1 MTNVRPGTCC
11 TLVYT
16 SGTTGNPKGVILS
29 HDNYVWTAKRT
40 LDRNFFQQD
49 VSRMV
54 SYLPLSHVA
63 SQMIDIVCSVLVGAS
78 LFFADEK
85 ALQGTLVQT
94 LQEVRPSMFF
104 GVPRVWEKIEEK
116 LKSIGL

>member
-1 MTNVRPGTCC
+1 MKPGTCC

-40 LDRNFFQQD
+40 LDRDIYKGNAIN
-49 VSRMV
+49 RMV

-63 SQMIDIVCSVLVGAS
+63 S
-78 LFFADEK
+78 
-85 ALQGTLVQT
+85 
-94 LQEVRPSMFF
+94 
-104 GVPRVWEKIEEK
+104 
-116 LKSIGL
+116 